1 MRLQTRRVFL
11 VGLLFSG
18 VVIFFAFELWS
29 ILPFSNDESAL
40 NSPLDNELAEAR
52 VKAVG
57 PLPKRRDLKCLMH
70 RCFDIFRCKVNE
82 NKLISV
88 YVYPNTRFLDDRGRA
103 INKEMSQEYFEL
115 LKAIVESKYYT
126 SDWNSACIIIPS
138 VDTLN
143 QNGQDLEG
151 IARILAGLPR

>member
-1 MRLQTRRVFL
+1 MRLQTKSVFL

-18 VVIFFAFELWS
+18 VVIFFALELWS
-29 ILPFSNDESAL
+29 ILPFSNDESEVK
-40 NSPLDNELAEAR
+40 SPLDNELAEAL
-52 VKAVG
+52 VKAKG
-57 PLPKRRDLKCLMH
+57 PLPKKRDLKCLMH
-70 RCFDIFRCKVNE
+70 SCFDIFRCAVNE

-88 YVYPNTRFLDDRGRA
+88 YVYPNTLFLDDRGHA
-103 INKEMSQEYFEL
+103 VNKAMSQEYFEL
-115 LKAIVESKYYT
+115 LNAIVKSKYYT